1 MPKPLIGVDIT
12 RFSANS
18 LHGGLPKDH
27 RGRWIDIAL
36 DFIMIS
42 FQYQYQECDMPVKAT
57 QSAASERIVSAMN
70 GWAMLIVDIA
80 LLIGAAAVL
89 WQTAVFA
96 GPIRVVGALLAIAGL
111 IMLGGYFTLQ
121 PNQARVLIL
130 FGAYKGTVRSSGFHW
145 ANPFYSRTRGNLSQK
160 QSGSGDAERNRA
172 GRRRTGGGLGLQW
185 LATKLSLRAHNF
197 SSDALKVNDKRG
209 SPVEIAA
216 VVVWRVE
223 NTAQAVFDVEDYT
236 SYVEIQSESAIRSI
250 ASRYAY
256 DHGAGQG
263 VGDEQEITLR
273 GGADE
278 VALALKEEL
287 QVRLVKAG
295 VIVEDARLT
304 HLAYAPEIAPV
315 MLRRQQAEA
324 IIAAR
329 KIIVQNAVSMVHM
342 ALDELDQKNVV
353 KLDDE
358 RKAAMVSNLL
368 VVLCGN
374 SDASPVINTGTLYT

>member
-1 MPKPLIGVDIT
+1 MPAQTAQP
-12 RFSANS
+12 
-18 LHGGLPKDH
+18 
-27 RGRWIDIAL
+27 
-36 DFIMIS
+36 
-42 FQYQYQECDMPVKAT
+42 
-57 QSAASERIVSAMN
+57 AASERIASAMN
-70 GWAMLIVDIA
+70 GWGMLILNIA
-80 LLIGAAAVL
+80 LLLGAAYLVNLA
-89 WQTAVFA
+89 AA
-96 GPIRVVGALLAIAGL
+96 DGGPIRLIGGLCGLLGL
-111 IMLGGYFTLQ
+111 IMVGGYFTLQ

-145 ANPFYSRTRGNLSQK
+145 ANPFFSRSRGINLQK
-160 QSGSGDAERNRA
+160 DAGPSEGAQRNRP
-172 GRRRTGGGLGLQW
+172 GRRRVGGGLGLQW
-185 LATKLSLRAHNF
+185 LSTKLSLRAHNF
-197 SSDALKVNDKRG
+197 SSDAIKVNDKRG
-209 SPVEIAA
+209 NPVEIAA

-256 DHGAGQG
+256 DQG
-263 VGDEQEITLR
+263 EEHEITLR

-287 QVRLVKAG
+287 QVRLLKAG
-295 VIVEDARLT
+295 VIVEEARIT

-329 KIIVQNAVSMVHM
+329 KIIVMNAVSMVHM

>member
-1 MPKPLIGVDIT
+1 MSIRPPRSSATEHV
-12 RFSANS
+12 FSALS
-18 LHGGLPKDH
+18 
-27 RGRWIDIAL
+27 
-36 DFIMIS
+36 
-42 FQYQYQECDMPVKAT
+42 
-57 QSAASERIVSAMN
+57 
-70 GWAMLIVDIA
+70 GWPMLIVNLLLFAAAAYVIGFGTAPDSALKLVGVALA
-80 LLIGAAAVL
+80 LLG
-89 WQTAVFA
+89 
-96 GPIRVVGALLAIAGL
+96 LL
-111 IMLGGYFTLQ
+111 MLGGYFTLQ

-130 FGAYKGTVRSSGFHW
+130 FGAYKGTVRESGFHW
-145 ANPFYSRTRGNLSQK
+145 ANPFYSRTRGRDSATQAAPDDSSARTRLRLGIK
-160 QSGSGDAERNRA
+160 GS
-172 GRRRTGGGLGLQW
+172 LGPAFLQ
-185 LATKLSLRAHNF
+185 TKLSLRAHNF

-209 SPVEIAA
+209 NPVEIAA

-223 NTAQAVFDVEDYT
+223 NTAQAVFDVEDYS

-256 DHGAGQG
+256 DQG
-263 VGDEQEITLR
+263 EEHEITLR

-287 QVRLVKAG
+287 QVRLAKAG

-329 KIIVQNAVSMVHM
+329 KIIVQNAVTMVQM
-342 ALDELDQKNVV
+342 ALDDLDRRNVV

>member
-1 MPKPLIGVDIT
+1 MPAQT
-12 RFSANS
+12 T
-18 LHGGLPKDH
+18 
-27 RGRWIDIAL
+27 
-36 DFIMIS
+36 
-42 FQYQYQECDMPVKAT
+42 QPV
-57 QSAASERIVSAMN
+57 AAERIANAMN
-70 GWAMLIVDIA
+70 GWGMLILDIA
-80 LLIGAAAVL
+80 LLFGAAYLINFAAVES
-89 WQTAVFA
+89 V
-96 GPIRVVGALLAIAGL
+96 PMRVIGGLCALLGL
-111 IMLGGYFTLQ
+111 IMIGGYFTLQ

-145 ANPFYSRTRGNLSQK
+145 ANPFYSRSRGINSQK
-160 QSGSGDAERNRA
+160 DSGPHEGDQRNRP
-172 GRRRTGGGLGLQW
+172 GRRRVVGGLGLQW
-185 LATKLSLRAHNF
+185 LSTKLSLRAHNF
-197 SSDALKVNDKRG
+197 SSDAIKVNDKRG
-209 SPVEIAA
+209 NPVEIAA

-256 DHGAGQG
+256 DQG
-263 VGDEQEITLR
+263 EEHEITLR

-287 QVRLVKAG
+287 QVRLLKAG
-295 VIVEDARLT
+295 VIVEEARLT

-342 ALDELDQKNVV
+342 ALDELDRKNVV

>member
-1 MPKPLIGVDIT
+1 M
-12 RFSANS
+12 S
-18 LHGGLPKDH
+18 LRP
-27 RGRWIDIAL
+27 
-36 DFIMIS
+36 
-42 FQYQYQECDMPVKAT
+42 T
-57 QSAASERIVSAMN
+57 QSAASERIISVMN
-70 GWAMLIVDIA
+70 GWGVLIVHFA
-80 LLIGAAAVL
+80 LLIGVLYTLNITAATGGPL
-89 WQTAVFA
+89 RIFA
-96 GPIRVVGALLAIAGL
+96 GFAGIIGLL
-111 IMLGGYFTLQ
+111 MVGGYFTLQ

-145 ANPFYSRTRGNLSQK
+145 ANPFYSRSRGVASQK
-160 QSGSGDAERNRA
+160 DSGAGQGDARNRSGHRRA
-172 GRRRTGGGLGLQW
+172 GAGLRL
-185 LATKLSLRAHNF
+185 LTTKLSLRAHNF
-197 SSDALKVNDKRG
+197 SSEALKVNDKRG
-209 SPVEIAA
+209 NPVEIAA

-256 DHGAGQG
+256 DQG
-263 VGDEQEITLR
+263 EEHELTLR
-273 GGADE
+273 GGADD

-287 QVRLVKAG
+287 QARLAKAG

-304 HLAYAPEIAPV
+304 HLAYAPEIAPA

-374 SDASPVINTGTLYT
+374 SDATPVINTGTLYT

>member
-1 MPKPLIGVDIT
+1 MPAKT
-12 RFSANS
+12 
-18 LHGGLPKDH
+18 
-27 RGRWIDIAL
+27 
-36 DFIMIS
+36 
-42 FQYQYQECDMPVKAT
+42 T
-57 QSAASERIVSAMN
+57 QPAASELIANALN
-70 GWAMLIVDIA
+70 GWGMLILNIV
-80 LLIGAAAVL
+80 LLLGGAYSISLAAAEGGPMRVIGGISAVL
-89 WQTAVFA
+89 
-96 GPIRVVGALLAIAGL
+96 GL
-111 IMLGGYFTLQ
+111 IMIGGYFTLQ

-145 ANPFYSRTRGNLSQK
+145 ANPFYSRSH
-160 QSGSGDAERNRA
+160 
-172 GRRRTGGGLGLQW
+172 GGGLRIQW
-185 LATKLSLRAHNF
+185 LYTKLSLRAHNF
-197 SSDALKVNDKRG
+197 SSDAIKVNDKRG
-209 SPVEIAA
+209 NPVEIAA

-256 DHGAGQG
+256 DQG
-263 VGDEQEITLR
+263 EEHEITLR

-287 QVRLVKAG
+287 QVRLLKAG
-295 VIVEDARLT
+295 VIVEEARLT

>member
-1 MPKPLIGVDIT
+1 MSVRAPRSAATEHI
-12 RFSANS
+12 FSALSGWPMLLVNFLLFVAAAFTIGFAAVPGS
-18 LHGGLPKDH
+18 
-27 RGRWIDIAL
+27 AL
-36 DFIMIS
+36 QF
-42 FQYQYQECDMPVKAT
+42 
-57 QSAASERIVSAMN
+57 
-70 GWAMLIVDIA
+70 
-80 LLIGAAAVL
+80 IGAALALV
-89 WQTAVFA
+89 
-96 GPIRVVGALLAIAGL
+96 ALL
-111 IMLGGYFTLQ
+111 MLGGYFTLQ

-130 FGAYKGTVRSSGFHW
+130 FGAYKGTVRESGFHW
-145 ANPFYSRTRGNLSQK
+145 ANPFYSRSRGSDSQK
-160 QSGSGDAERNRA
+160 QAATDESGP
-172 GRRRTGGGLGLQW
+172 RTRLKWKSKGGLGTSL
-185 LATKLSLRAHNF
+185 LPTKLSLRAHNF

-209 SPVEIAA
+209 NPVEIAA

-223 NTAQAVFDVEDYT
+223 NTAQAVFDVEDYA

-256 DHGAGQG
+256 DQG
-263 VGDEQEITLR
+263 EEHEITLR

-287 QVRLVKAG
+287 QVRLAKAG
-295 VIVEDARLT
+295 VIVEEARLT

-329 KIIVQNAVSMVHM
+329 KIIVQNAVTMVHM
-342 ALDELDQKNVV
+342 ALEDLDQKNVV

>member
-1 MPKPLIGVDIT
+1 MST
-12 RFSANS
+12 R
-18 LHGGLPKDH
+18 PP
-27 RGRWIDIAL
+27 R
-36 DFIMIS
+36 
-42 FQYQYQECDMPVKAT
+42 
-57 QSAASERIVSAMN
+57 SAATEHVLSSLN
-70 GWAMLIVDIA
+70 GWPMLIVNLA
-80 LLIGAAAVL
+80 LVIGAAYLIGSAAAPGSARQL
-89 WQTAVFA
+89 MGAA
-96 GPIRVVGALLAIAGL
+96 LALLGL
-111 IMLGGYFTLQ
+111 LMLGGYFTLQ

-130 FGAYKGTVRSSGFHW
+130 FGAYKGTIRSSGFHW
-145 ANPFYSRTRGNLSQK
+145 ANPFYSRTRGIDWEK
-160 QSGSGDAERNRA
+160 QAATDEASLRSRLIA
-172 GRRRTGGGLGLQW
+172 RRPKGGLGFPGLS
-185 LATKLSLRAHNF
+185 TKLSLRAHNF

-209 SPVEIAA
+209 NPVEIAA

-223 NTAQAVFDVEDYT
+223 NTAQAVFDVEDYS

-256 DHGAGQG
+256 DQG
-263 VGDEQEITLR
+263 EEHEITLR

-278 VALALKEEL
+278 VALALKDEL
-287 QVRLVKAG
+287 QIRLAKAG

-329 KIIVQNAVSMVHM
+329 KIIVQNAVTMVHM

-358 RKAAMVSNLL
+358 RRAAMVSNLL

-374 SDASPVINTGTLYT
+374 SDPSPVINTGTLYN

>member
-1 MPKPLIGVDIT
+1 MPART
-12 RFSANS
+12 
-18 LHGGLPKDH
+18 
-27 RGRWIDIAL
+27 
-36 DFIMIS
+36 
-42 FQYQYQECDMPVKAT
+42 T
-57 QSAASERIVSAMN
+57 QPAASERIVSTMN
-70 GWAMLIVDIA
+70 GWGMLVINIA
-80 LLIGAAAVL
+80 LLIAAACML
-89 WQTAVFA
+89 ALAPQDA
-96 GPIRVVGALLAIAGL
+96 GPIRLIGALGALIGL

-145 ANPFYSRTRGNLSQK
+145 ANPFYARSRGVTSQK
-160 QSGSGDAERNRA
+160 ETGSGEGDSRNRP
-172 GRRRTGGGLGLQW
+172 GRRRPGGLGLQW

-209 SPVEIAA
+209 NPVEIAA

-236 SYVEIQSESAIRSI
+236 SYVEIQSESAIRGI

-256 DHGAGQG
+256 DQG
-263 VGDEQEITLR
+263 EEHEITLR

-287 QVRLVKAG
+287 QIRLVKAG
-295 VIVEDARLT
+295 VIVEEARLT

>member
-1 MPKPLIGVDIT
+1 MP
-12 RFSANS
+12 
-18 LHGGLPKDH
+18 
-27 RGRWIDIAL
+27 
-36 DFIMIS
+36 
-42 FQYQYQECDMPVKAT
+42 AT
-57 QSAASERIVSAMN
+57 PHQSAASERLAGTLN
-70 GWAMLIVDIA
+70 GWAMLILNIA
-80 LLIGAAAVL
+80 LLSGGFYLIASTALNGGPLRLIGAL
-89 WQTAVFA
+89 S
-96 GPIRVVGALLAIAGL
+96 ALLGIL
-111 IMLGGYFTLQ
+111 MLGGYFTLQ

-145 ANPFYSRTRGNLSQK
+145 ANPFYSRSRGINSQK
-160 QSGSGDAERNRA
+160 DSGSGENDQRNRP
-172 GRRRTGGGLGLQW
+172 GRRRAAGGLGLQW
-185 LATKLSLRAHNF
+185 LSTKLSLRAHNF
-197 SSDALKVNDKRG
+197 SSDAIKVNDKRG
-209 SPVEIAA
+209 NPVEIAA

-256 DHGAGQG
+256 DQG
-263 VGDEQEITLR
+263 EDHEVTLR

-287 QVRLVKAG
+287 QVRLLKAG
-295 VIVEDARLT
+295 VVVEEARLT

-358 RKAAMVSNLL
+358 RRAAMVSNLL